1 MEWTENNI
9 ARALALQIL
18 DRRCL
23 VMVPNCNWT
32 GHECDLLGV
41 TKDLRIIDFEVKITR
56 ADLKVDAKK
65 EKWWIRRFQGHTPP
79 HEAVVNGRTV
89 VNYRAPIYEQTALH
103 WPPKIW
109 KHYYV
114 LPAAIWKDELLQALP
129 SPASGVILLDEWR
142 GEVRATIKRQAK
154 PNRDAKPIDAAA
166 AVDLARL
173 ASLRMWTVLQTQER
187 AARRKAKPLK
197 EAVQS

>member
-9 ARALALQIL
+9 ARALALQIM

-32 GHECDLLGV
+32 GHECDVLGV
-41 TKDLRIIDFEVKITR
+41 TKDLRVIDFEVKISR

-65 EKWWIRRFQGHTPP
+65 EKWWIRRFQGWSEP
-79 HEAVVNGRTV
+79 HETVLNGRPV
-89 VNYRAPIYEQTALH
+89 INYRSPIYDNQAQH
-103 WPPKIW
+103 WPPKVW

-114 LPAAIWKDELLQALP
+114 LPAEIWKDELLQALP

-154 PNRDAKPIDAAA
+154 PNREAKPIDAAA

-173 ASLRMWTVLQTQER
+173 ASLRMWSVLQTQER
-187 AARRKAKPLK
+187 AARRKTKALQP
-197 EAVQS
+197 AQT